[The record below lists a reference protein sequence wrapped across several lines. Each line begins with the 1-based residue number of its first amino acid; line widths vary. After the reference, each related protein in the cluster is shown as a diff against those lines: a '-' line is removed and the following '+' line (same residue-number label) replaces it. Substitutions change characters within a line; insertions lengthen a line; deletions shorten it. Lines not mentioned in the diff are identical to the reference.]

1 MPTTRNTPAYIVAAA
16 QRLADTAPEFD
27 EQTLVVAF
35 TALGATV
42 PEQSIRATRR
52 AA

>member
-1 MPTTRNTPAYIVAAA
+1 MPVTRTTPAYIVAAA
-16 QRLADTAPEFD
+16 QRLAETAPEFD

-35 TALGATV
+35 TALGAAV
-42 PEQSIRATRR
+42 PEQSVHATQC

>member
-1 MPTTRNTPAYIVAAA
+1 MPTTRTTPAYIVAAA
-16 QRLADTAPEFD
+16 QRLAETAPEFD
-27 EQTLVVAF
+27 ERTLVVAF

-42 PEQSIRATRR
+42 PAQPVRATRR